1 MNLGYAYYHRKKVYV
16 LSKLSNIRAHM
27 RPYLP
32 LAFGGMVGKAIEVVF
47 EIITPLIIAR
57 LIDDAIATHNS
68 ASAQVYCVL
77 LVVCAGISYC
87 CTLVCQYVAARTSQ
101 RLAADIRRDVLCGI
115 LNQQGAES
123 SRFSHATL
131 LNACMSDTNQLQL
144 ACALAI
150 RQLIRCPLLV
160 VMSLI
165 SAFFVHAQLASIMLV
180 CVALVCALFWAVMRL
195 MARAFGRTQR
205 MQDNVSTY
213 TLQFLRAQGLIRMS
227 NTQEG
232 ELASLIQANS
242 DYTAQLYASARLSTM
257 LSPLTFFV
265 MNAGICC
272 MLWLAAGADAGA
284 VVAQIGASSIGAA
297 GGVADIFSLISL
309 APISQGMLVCLIN
322 YMTQTCFAIIYIANL
337 LVLLSRGYASAQR
350 IENVLASLHRQPARA
365 SLSVEKP
372 ASSEPLN
379 QPTPHAASLQPDTLA
394 LECCSVWYAPS
405 AFAHHNTFR
414 NDASSFNNTSG
425 QPASAPSLQG
435 DLEHHVLPAL
445 SNISCTFPRS
455 GLCGV
460 VGPVGSGKSTFLA
473 LCAGLIEPRCGQV
486 LYGGCAASALLDD
499 EYCAAFCLISQQPQ
513 LIEGSIKDN
522 ICLRAPDAS
531 DEEIAHALAAARA
544 DEIVSS
550 LDSGLHTYIPA
561 HSRQFSGGQI
571 QRLCLAR
578 AFIRPAKV
586 LLLDDCTSALDA
598 KVSAQVL
605 ESLYELAQ
613 ERLVLFASSHVQDV
627 QHAHTI
633 IVLNN
638 GSICAQGTHEELLE
652 HSSLYRELCGYTYMG
667 SASLS
672 VNDPHAGK
680 EVCRG

>member
-1 MNLGYAYYHRKKVYV
+1 
-16 LSKLSNIRAHM
+16 M
-27 RPYLP
+27 RPYVP

-68 ASAQVYCVL
+68 ASAQVYCAL

-115 LNQQGAES
+115 LNQKGAES

-180 CVALVCALFWAVMRL
+180 CVALVCALFWVVMRL

-205 MQDNVSTY
+205 MQDNVSAS

-227 NTQEG
+227 NTQKG
-232 ELASLIQANS
+232 ELASLTKANS

-272 MLWLAAGADAGA
+272 LLWLSAGADTGMAA
-284 VVAQIGASSIGAA
+284 AQIGASSA
-297 GGVADIFSLISL
+297 GGGAGADVISRLSL

-350 IENVLASLHRQPARA
+350 IENVLASMHTQPEIAP
-365 SLSVEKP
+365 LPGEKP
-372 ASSEPLN
+372 TSSE
-379 QPTPHAASLQPDTLA
+379 SLKPPVARTVSLRPDTLS
-394 LECCSVWYAPS
+394 LERCSVWYAPS
-405 AFAHHNTFR
+405 AFAQHHTSC
-414 NDASSFNNTSG
+414 NDASSSNNTPG
-425 QPASAPSLQG
+425 QPALASSLQG
-435 DLEHHVLPAL
+435 SLEHHVLPAL
-445 SNISCTFPRS
+445 SNISCTFPSS

-473 LCAGLIEPRCGQV
+473 LCAGLIEPRCGQAH
-486 LYGGCAASALLDD
+486 YGSCAPSALPDD
-499 EYCAAFCLISQQPQ
+499 EYRAAFCLISQQPQ
-513 LIEGSIKDN
+513 LIEGSVKDN

-531 DEEIAHALAAARA
+531 DEEIAHALYASRA

-550 LDSGLHTYIPA
+550 LDSGLNTYIPA

-586 LLLDDCTSALDA
+586 LLLDDCVSALDA

-605 ESLYELAQ
+605 ESLYELAHD
-613 ERLVLFASSHVQDV
+613 RLVLFASSHVQDV
-627 QHAHTI
+627 KRAQSI
-633 IVLNN
+633 LVLNN

-652 HSSLYRELCGYTYMG
+652 HSSLYRELYGYTYMG
-667 SASLS
+667 SASPS
-672 VNDPHAGK
+672 VNEAHAGK

>member
-1 MNLGYAYYHRKKVYV
+1 M
-16 LSKLSNIRAHM
+16 SKLCNIRAHM
-27 RPYLP
+27 RPYVP

-68 ASAQVYCVL
+68 ASAQVYCAL

-115 LNQQGAES
+115 LNQKGAES

-180 CVALVCALFWAVMRL
+180 CVALVCALFWVVMRL

-205 MQDNVSTY
+205 MQDNVSAS

-227 NTQEG
+227 NTQKG
-232 ELASLIQANS
+232 ELASLTKANS

-272 MLWLAAGADAGA
+272 LLWLSAGADTGMAA
-284 VVAQIGASSIGAA
+284 AQIGASSA
-297 GGVADIFSLISL
+297 GGGAGADVISRLSL

-350 IENVLASLHRQPARA
+350 IENVLASMHTQPEIAP
-365 SLSVEKP
+365 LPGEKP
-372 ASSEPLN
+372 TSSE
-379 QPTPHAASLQPDTLA
+379 SLKPPVARTVSLRPDTLS
-394 LECCSVWYAPS
+394 LERCSVWYAPS
-405 AFAHHNTFR
+405 AFAQHHTSC
-414 NDASSFNNTSG
+414 NDASSSNNTPG
-425 QPASAPSLQG
+425 QPALASSLQG
-435 DLEHHVLPAL
+435 SLEHHVLPAL
-445 SNISCTFPRS
+445 SNISCTFPSS

-486 LYGGCAASALLDD
+486 HYGSCAPSALPDD
-499 EYCAAFCLISQQPQ
+499 EYRAAFCLISQQPQ
-513 LIEGSIKDN
+513 LIEGSVKDN

-531 DEEIAHALAAARA
+531 DEEIAHALKAVRA

-550 LDSGLHTYIPA
+550 LDSGLNTYIPA

-578 AFIRPAKV
+578 AFIRPPQV
-586 LLLDDCTSALDA
+586 LLLDDCVSALDA

-605 ESLYELAQ
+605 ESLYELAHD
-613 ERLVLFASSHVQDV
+613 RLVLFVSSHVQDV
-627 QHAHTI
+627 QRAQSI
-633 IVLNN
+633 LVLNN

-667 SASLS
+667 SASPS
-672 VNDPHAGK
+672 INEGHAGK

>member
-1 MNLGYAYYHRKKVYV
+1 
-16 LSKLSNIRAHM
+16 M
-27 RPYLP
+27 RPYVP

-68 ASAQVYCVL
+68 ASAQVYCAL

-115 LNQQGAES
+115 LNQKGAES

-180 CVALVCALFWAVMRL
+180 CVALVCALFWVVMRL

-205 MQDNVSTY
+205 MQDNVSAS

-227 NTQEG
+227 NTQKG
-232 ELASLIQANS
+232 ELASLTKANS

-272 MLWLAAGADAGA
+272 LLWLSAGADTGMAA
-284 VVAQIGASSIGAA
+284 AQIGASSA
-297 GGVADIFSLISL
+297 GGGAGADVISRLSL

-350 IENVLASLHRQPARA
+350 IENVLASMHTQPEIAP
-365 SLSVEKP
+365 LPGEKP
-372 ASSEPLN
+372 TSSE
-379 QPTPHAASLQPDTLA
+379 SLKPPVARTVSLRPDTLS
-394 LECCSVWYAPS
+394 LERCSVWYAPS
-405 AFAHHNTFR
+405 AFAQHHTSC
-414 NDASSFNNTSG
+414 NDASSSNNTPG
-425 QPASAPSLQG
+425 QPALASSLQG
-435 DLEHHVLPAL
+435 SLEHHVLPAL
-445 SNISCTFPRS
+445 SNISCTFPSS

-486 LYGGCAASALLDD
+486 HYGSCAPSALPDD
-499 EYCAAFCLISQQPQ
+499 EYRAAFCLISQQPQ
-513 LIEGSIKDN
+513 LIEGSVKDN

-531 DEEIAHALAAARA
+531 DEEIAHALKAVRA

-550 LDSGLHTYIPA
+550 LDSGLNTYIPA

-578 AFIRPAKV
+578 AFIRPPQV
-586 LLLDDCTSALDA
+586 LLLDDCVSALDA

-605 ESLYELAQ
+605 ESLYELAHD
-613 ERLVLFASSHVQDV
+613 RLVLFVSSHVQDV
-627 QHAHTI
+627 QRAQSI
-633 IVLNN
+633 LVLNN

-667 SASLS
+667 SASPS
-672 VNDPHAGK
+672 INEGHAGK

>member
-1 MNLGYAYYHRKKVYV
+1 
-16 LSKLSNIRAHM
+16 M

-195 MARAFGRTQR
+195 MARAFGRTQS
-205 MQDNVSTY
+205 MQDNVSAS

-232 ELASLIQANS
+232 ELASLTKANS

-272 MLWLAAGADAGA
+272 LLWLSAGADAGMA
-284 VVAQIGASSIGAA
+284 AAQIGASSACGG
-297 GGVADIFSLISL
+297 GGVADVISRLSL

-350 IENVLASLHRQPARA
+350 IENVLASMHTQPEIAP
-365 SLSVEKP
+365 LPGEKP
-372 ASSEPLN
+372 TSSE
-379 QPTPHAASLQPDTLA
+379 SLKPPVARTVSLRPDTLS
-394 LECCSVWYAPS
+394 LERCSVWYAPS
-405 AFAHHNTFR
+405 AFAQHHTSC
-414 NDASSFNNTSG
+414 NDASSSNNTPG
-425 QPASAPSLQG
+425 QPALASSLQG
-435 DLEHHVLPAL
+435 SLEHHVLPAL
-445 SNISCTFPRS
+445 SNISCTFPSS

-486 LYGGCAASALLDD
+486 HYGSCAPSALPDD
-499 EYCAAFCLISQQPQ
+499 EYRAAFCLISQQPQ
-513 LIEGSIKDN
+513 LIEGSVKDN

-531 DEEIAHALAAARA
+531 DEEIAHALKAVRA

-550 LDSGLHTYIPA
+550 LDSGLNTYIPA

-578 AFIRPAKV
+578 AFIRPPQV
-586 LLLDDCTSALDA
+586 LLLDDCVSALDA

-605 ESLYELAQ
+605 ESLYELAHD
-613 ERLVLFASSHVQDV
+613 RLVLFVSSHVQDV
-627 QHAHTI
+627 QRAQSI
-633 IVLNN
+633 LVLNN

-667 SASLS
+667 SASPS
-672 VNDPHAGK
+672 INEGHAGK

>member
-1 MNLGYAYYHRKKVYV
+1 
-16 LSKLSNIRAHM
+16 M
-27 RPYLP
+27 RPYVP

-68 ASAQVYCVL
+68 ASAQVYCAL

-115 LNQQGAES
+115 LNQKGAES

-180 CVALVCALFWAVMRL
+180 CVALVCALFWVVMRL

-205 MQDNVSTY
+205 MQDNVSAS

-227 NTQEG
+227 NTQKG
-232 ELASLIQANS
+232 ELASLTKANS

-272 MLWLAAGADAGA
+272 LLWLSAGADTGMAA
-284 VVAQIGASSIGAA
+284 AQIGASSA
-297 GGVADIFSLISL
+297 GGGAGADVISRLSL

-350 IENVLASLHRQPARA
+350 IENVLASMHTQPEIAP
-365 SLSVEKP
+365 LPGEKP
-372 ASSEPLN
+372 TSSE
-379 QPTPHAASLQPDTLA
+379 SLKPPVARTVSLRPDTLS
-394 LECCSVWYAPS
+394 LERCSVWYAPS
-405 AFAHHNTFR
+405 AFAQHHTSC
-414 NDASSFNNTSG
+414 NDASSSNNTPG
-425 QPASAPSLQG
+425 QPALASSLQG
-435 DLEHHVLPAL
+435 SLEHHVLPAL
-445 SNISCTFPRS
+445 SNISCTFPSS

-486 LYGGCAASALLDD
+486 HYGSCAPSALPDD
-499 EYCAAFCLISQQPQ
+499 EYRAAFCLISQQPQ
-513 LIEGSIKDN
+513 LIEGSVKDN

-531 DEEIAHALAAARA
+531 DEEIAHALYASRA

-550 LDSGLHTYIPA
+550 LDSGLNTYIPA

-586 LLLDDCTSALDA
+586 LLLDDCVSALDA

-605 ESLYELAQ
+605 ESLYELAHD
-613 ERLVLFASSHVQDV
+613 RLVLFASSHVQDV
-627 QHAHTI
+627 KRAQSI
-633 IVLNN
+633 LVLNN

-652 HSSLYRELCGYTYMG
+652 HSSLYRELYGYTYMG
-667 SASLS
+667 SASPS
-672 VNDPHAGK
+672 VNEAHAGK

>member
-1 MNLGYAYYHRKKVYV
+1 
-16 LSKLSNIRAHM
+16 M

-165 SAFFVHAQLASIMLV
+165 SAFFVHVQLASIMLV

-195 MARAFGRTQR
+195 MARAFGRTQS
-205 MQDNVSTY
+205 MQDNVSAS

-227 NTQEG
+227 NTQKG
-232 ELASLIQANS
+232 ELASLTKANS

-272 MLWLAAGADAGA
+272 LLWLSAGADAGMA
-284 VVAQIGASSIGAA
+284 AAQIGASSACGG
-297 GGVADIFSLISL
+297 GGVADVISRLSL

-350 IENVLASLHRQPARA
+350 IENVLASMHTQPEITPPPVEKPTSSESLKPPVARA
-365 SLSVEKP
+365 S
-372 ASSEPLN
+372 
-379 QPTPHAASLQPDTLA
+379 SLQPDTLS
-394 LECCSVWYAPS
+394 LERCSVWYAPS
-405 AFAHHNTFR
+405 AFAQHHTSC
-414 NDASSFNNTSG
+414 NDASSSNNTPG
-425 QPASAPSLQG
+425 QPALASSLQG
-435 DLEHHVLPAL
+435 SLEHHVLPAL
-445 SNISCTFPRS
+445 SNISCTFPSS

-486 LYGGCAASALLDD
+486 HYGSCAPSALSDD
-499 EYCAAFCLISQQPQ
+499 EYRAAFCLISQQSQ
-513 LIEGSIKDN
+513 LIEGSVKDN
-522 ICLRAPDAS
+522 ICLRALDAS
-531 DEEIAHALAAARA
+531 DEEIAHALYASRA

-550 LDSGLHTYIPA
+550 LDSGLKTYIPA

-578 AFIRPAKV
+578 AFIRPAQV
-586 LLLDDCTSALDA
+586 LLLDDCVSALDA

-605 ESLYELAQ
+605 ESLYELAHD
-613 ERLVLFASSHVQDV
+613 RLVLFASSHVQDV
-627 QHAHTI
+627 QRAQSI
-633 IVLNN
+633 LVLNN

-667 SASLS
+667 SASPS
-672 VNDPHAGK
+672 INEGHAGK

>member
-1 MNLGYAYYHRKKVYV
+1 
-16 LSKLSNIRAHM
+16 M

-180 CVALVCALFWAVMRL
+180 CVALVCALFWVVMRL

-205 MQDNVSTY
+205 MQDNVSAS

-227 NTQEG
+227 NTQKG
-232 ELASLIQANS
+232 ELASLTKANS

-272 MLWLAAGADAGA
+272 LLWLSAGADTGMAA
-284 VVAQIGASSIGAA
+284 AQIGASSA
-297 GGVADIFSLISL
+297 GGGAGADVISRLSL

-350 IENVLASLHRQPARA
+350 IENVLASMHTQPEIAP
-365 SLSVEKP
+365 LPGEKP
-372 ASSEPLN
+372 TSSE
-379 QPTPHAASLQPDTLA
+379 SLKPPVARTVSLRPDTLS
-394 LECCSVWYAPS
+394 LERCSVWYAPS
-405 AFAHHNTFR
+405 AFAQHHTSC
-414 NDASSFNNTSG
+414 NDASSSNNTPG
-425 QPASAPSLQG
+425 QPALASSLQG
-435 DLEHHVLPAL
+435 SLEHHVLPAL
-445 SNISCTFPRS
+445 SNISCTFPSS

-486 LYGGCAASALLDD
+486 HYGSCAPSALPDD
-499 EYCAAFCLISQQPQ
+499 EYRAAFCLISQQPQ
-513 LIEGSIKDN
+513 LIEGSVKDN

-531 DEEIAHALAAARA
+531 DEEIAHALYASRA

-550 LDSGLHTYIPA
+550 LDSGLNTYIPA

-586 LLLDDCTSALDA
+586 LLLDDCVSALDA

-605 ESLYELAQ
+605 ESLYELAHD
-613 ERLVLFASSHVQDV
+613 RLVLFASSHVQDV
-627 QHAHTI
+627 KRAQSI
-633 IVLNN
+633 LVLNN

-652 HSSLYRELCGYTYMG
+652 HSSLYRELYGYTYMG
-667 SASLS
+667 SASPS
-672 VNDPHAGK
+672 VNEAHAGK

>member
-1 MNLGYAYYHRKKVYV
+1 
-16 LSKLSNIRAHM
+16 M
-27 RPYLP
+27 RPYVP

-68 ASAQVYCVL
+68 ASAQVYCAL

-115 LNQQGAES
+115 LNQKGADS

-180 CVALVCALFWAVMRL
+180 CVALVCALFWVVMRL

-205 MQDNVSTY
+205 MQDNVSAS

-227 NTQEG
+227 NTQKG
-232 ELASLIQANS
+232 ELASLTKANS

-272 MLWLAAGADAGA
+272 LLWLSAGADAGIA
-284 VVAQIGASSIGAA
+284 AAQIGASSAG
-297 GGVADIFSLISL
+297 GGVADVISRLSL

-350 IENVLASLHRQPARA
+350 IENVLASMHTQSEIAPLP
-365 SLSVEKP
+365 VEKP
-372 ASSEPLN
+372 ASSESLKP
-379 QPTPHAASLQPDTLA
+379 PVARTVSLQPDTLS
-394 LECCSVWYAPS
+394 LERCSVWYAPS
-405 AFAHHNTFR
+405 AFAQHHTSC
-414 NDASSFNNTSG
+414 NDASSSNNTPG
-425 QPASAPSLQG
+425 QPVLAPSLQG
-435 DLEHHVLPAL
+435 SLEHHVLPAL
-445 SNISCTFPRS
+445 SNISCMFPSS

-486 LYGGCAASALLDD
+486 HYGSCAPSALSDD
-499 EYCAAFCLISQQPQ
+499 EYRAAFCLISQQPQ
-513 LIEGSIKDN
+513 LIEGSVKDN

-531 DEEIAHALAAARA
+531 DEEIAHALYAARA

-550 LDSGLHTYIPA
+550 LDSGLNTYIPA

-586 LLLDDCTSALDA
+586 LLLDDCVSALDA

-605 ESLYELAQ
+605 ESLYELAHD
-613 ERLVLFASSHVQDV
+613 RLVLFASSHVQDV
-627 QHAHTI
+627 QRAQSI
-633 IVLNN
+633 LVLNN

-652 HSSLYRELCGYTYMG
+652 HSSLYRELYGYTYMG
-667 SASLS
+667 SASPS
-672 VNDPHAGK
+672 VNEAHAGK

>member
-1 MNLGYAYYHRKKVYV
+1 
-16 LSKLSNIRAHM
+16 M
-27 RPYLP
+27 RPYVP

-68 ASAQVYCVL
+68 ASAQVYCAL

-115 LNQQGAES
+115 LNQKGADS

-180 CVALVCALFWAVMRL
+180 CVALVCALFWVVMRL

-205 MQDNVSTY
+205 MQDNVSAS

-227 NTQEG
+227 NTQKG
-232 ELASLIQANS
+232 ELASLTKANS

-272 MLWLAAGADAGA
+272 LLWLSAGADAGIA
-284 VVAQIGASSIGAA
+284 AAQIGASSAG
-297 GGVADIFSLISL
+297 GGVADVISRLSL

-350 IENVLASLHRQPARA
+350 IENVLASMHTQSEIAPLP
-365 SLSVEKP
+365 VEKP
-372 ASSEPLN
+372 ASSESLKP
-379 QPTPHAASLQPDTLA
+379 PVARTVSLQPDTLS
-394 LECCSVWYAPS
+394 LERCSVWYAPS
-405 AFAHHNTFR
+405 AFAQHHTSC
-414 NDASSFNNTSG
+414 NDASSSNNTPG
-425 QPASAPSLQG
+425 QPVLAPSLQG
-435 DLEHHVLPAL
+435 SLEHHVLPAL
-445 SNISCTFPRS
+445 SNISCMFPSS

-486 LYGGCAASALLDD
+486 HYGSCAPSALSDD
-499 EYCAAFCLISQQPQ
+499 EYRAAFCLISQQPQ
-513 LIEGSIKDN
+513 LIEGSVKDN

-531 DEEIAHALAAARA
+531 DEEIAHALYAARA

-550 LDSGLHTYIPA
+550 LDSGLNTYIPA

-586 LLLDDCTSALDA
+586 LLLDDCVSALDA

-605 ESLYELAQ
+605 ESLYELAHD
-613 ERLVLFASSHVQDV
+613 RLVLFASSHVQDV
-627 QHAHTI
+627 QCAQSI
-633 IVLNN
+633 LVLNN
-638 GSICAQGTHEELLE
+638 GSICAQGAHEELLE
-652 HSSLYRELCGYTYMG
+652 HSSLYRELCGLYLHGFSFTI
-667 SASLS
+667 SKRST
-672 VNDPHAGK
+672 
-680 EVCRG
+680 CR

>member
-1 MNLGYAYYHRKKVYV
+1 M
-16 LSKLSNIRAHM
+16 SKLCNIRAHM
-27 RPYLP
+27 RPYVP

-68 ASAQVYCVL
+68 ASAQVYCAL

-180 CVALVCALFWAVMRL
+180 CVALVCALFWVVMRL

-205 MQDNVSTY
+205 MQDNVSAS

-227 NTQEG
+227 NTQKG
-232 ELASLIQANS
+232 ELASLTKANS

-272 MLWLAAGADAGA
+272 LLWLSAGADTGMAA
-284 VVAQIGASSIGAA
+284 AQIGASSA
-297 GGVADIFSLISL
+297 GGGAGADVISRLSL

-350 IENVLASLHRQPARA
+350 IENVLASMHTQPEIAP
-365 SLSVEKP
+365 LPGEKP
-372 ASSEPLN
+372 TSSE
-379 QPTPHAASLQPDTLA
+379 SLKPPVARTVSLRPDTLS
-394 LECCSVWYAPS
+394 LERCSVWYAPS
-405 AFAHHNTFR
+405 AFAQHHTSC
-414 NDASSFNNTSG
+414 NDASSSNNTPG
-425 QPASAPSLQG
+425 QPALASSLQG
-435 DLEHHVLPAL
+435 SLEHHVLPAL
-445 SNISCTFPRS
+445 SNISCTFPSS

-486 LYGGCAASALLDD
+486 HYGSCAPSALPDD
-499 EYCAAFCLISQQPQ
+499 EYRAAFCLISQQPQ
-513 LIEGSIKDN
+513 LIEGSIKAN

-531 DEEIAHALAAARA
+531 DEEIAHALYAARA

-550 LDSGLHTYIPA
+550 LDSGLNTYIPA

-605 ESLYELAQ
+605 ESLYELAHD
-613 ERLVLFASSHVQDV
+613 RLVLFASSHVQDV
-627 QHAHTI
+627 QRAQSI
-633 IVLNN
+633 LVLNN

-652 HSSLYRELCGYTYMG
+652 HSSLYRELYGYTYMG
-667 SASLS
+667 SASPS
-672 VNDPHAGK
+672 VNEAHAGK